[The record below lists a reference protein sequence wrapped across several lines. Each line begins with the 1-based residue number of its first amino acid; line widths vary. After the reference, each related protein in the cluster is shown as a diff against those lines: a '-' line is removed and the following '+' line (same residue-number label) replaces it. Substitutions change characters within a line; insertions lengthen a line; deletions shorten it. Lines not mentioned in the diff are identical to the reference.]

1 MDCARLHGQTSI
13 EFIYTLGFMMLFFS
27 AMLGVFMLA
36 QSDLTEVGWRSESRA
51 LCHSASSQIST
62 LVAAGEGASAS
73 LSLPQMSAVYTVRV
87 SGPARLVTV
96 SGDSKMASCPI
107 ATSNITNGTSSEF
120 PIDDKM
126 RATSTNGGV
135 AFG

>member
-13 EFIYTLGFMMLFFS
+13 EFIYTLAFMMLFFS
-27 AMLGVFMLA
+27 AMLGVFLLA
-36 QSDLTEVGWRSESRA
+36 QSDLTEISWRSESGA

-62 LVAAGEGASAS
+62 LVAAGNGASAL
-73 LSLPQMSAVYTVRV
+73 LSLPQMSTAYNVSV
-87 SGPARLVTV
+87 SGPMRAVTV
-96 SGDSKMASCPI
+96 SGSGRVTSCLL

-120 PIDDKM
+120 PIGDRM
-126 RATSTNGGV
+126 RAAYTNGGV